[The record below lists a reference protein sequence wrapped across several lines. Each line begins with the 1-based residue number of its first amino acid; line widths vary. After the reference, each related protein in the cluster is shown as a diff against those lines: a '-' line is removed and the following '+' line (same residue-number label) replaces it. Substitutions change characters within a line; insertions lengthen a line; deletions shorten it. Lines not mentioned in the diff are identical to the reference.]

1 MRSFRYGLILHQ
13 RSLKKHSQYSR
24 LLCFFSYWGNYP
36 LAVAGTCSLDFC
48 QHRVTVLLNDSM
60 TVSAYLKDGAAKKDV
75 PLWRHTVLCSLV
87 TPTDI
92 NNVSFALI
100 SDKLCYILL
109 EIQFPCKIWGWAL
122 HDTFNTKCLF
132 GCAISGFCSTLQA
145 QYEKRG
151 VQNGHPLALQHYQ
164 NHTDFCDKW
173 KQWSLSPV
181 VTLRDRSFCCV
192 CTC

>member
-1 MRSFRYGLILHQ
+1 MCSFRYGLILHQ

-60 TVSAYLKDGAAKKDV
+60 TVSAYFKDGAAKKDV
-75 PLWRHTVLCSLV
+75 PLWRHAVLCSLV

-100 SDKLCYILL
+100 SDKLCVSFSWKFNYLVKSETGYYMTHSAQSLRPFRLL
-109 EIQFPCKIWGWAL
+109 NFWL
-122 HDTFNTKCLF
+122 LLF
-132 GCAISGFCSTLQA
+132 CTESSMKGEA
-145 QYEKRG
+145 E
-151 VQNGHPLALQHYQ
+151 NWHPLAL
-164 NHTDFCDKW
+164 
-173 KQWSLSPV
+173 
-181 VTLRDRSFCCV
+181 
-192 CTC
+192 